1 MSWRDSHGNRRGDD
15 EDWDSVQADLK
26 RGTQGE
32 PFVYC
37 SKCSLP
43 ISARLGLTQHKEC
56 PETTS
61 NQDGR

>member
-1 MSWRDSHGNRRGDD
+1 MWRDRNGNRRHDD
-15 EDWDSVQADLK
+15 EDYDSVEADLK
-26 RGTQGE
+26 RRAQGE
-32 PFVYC
+32 PFIYC

-43 ISARLGLTQHKEC
+43 IASKHGITKHEKC